1 MAAQLK
7 SPWRYISAAATVAAA
22 VFLLI
27 VLQPHVDVNLTT
39 AALALV
45 VAVLVP
51 ALYWGSGPA
60 LWASVLA
67 LLALNY
73 FFIPP
78 IHTWTIRDPE
88 DLVAFAVFI
97 ITALTVGQLSSRARD
112 KAQEAEARRVE
123 IERLYEELRKAFEQ
137 ASEAETLRRSEK
149 LKTALLDAVTHDLRT
164 PLTSIK
170 AAATTLI
177 GTLKSNAGKPAAIDE
192 EGRRELLSVI
202 DEESDRLNRFVE
214 EMMELAQ
221 IEGGHLL
228 LRRAPT
234 SAAEIVNAAL
244 DRAAAVLASHP
255 VEVAIEDRLP
265 LLQVDAASIAGVMFE
280 LLENAARYSPPG
292 APIVIRANTVQADS
306 YGAHWVQVA
315 VEDEGPGIAAEY
327 RERIFEKFFRTP
339 RASGDNH
346 PPEKQ
351 GFGVGLAIA
360 RGIVEAHG
368 GRIWAE
374 ARKGRGSVFQFTV
387 PSEKSQS

>member
-1 MAAQLK
+1 M
-7 SPWRYISAAATVAAA
+7 
-22 VFLLI
+22 
-27 VLQPHVDVNLTT
+27 
-39 AALALV
+39 
-45 VAVLVP
+45 
-51 ALYWGSGPA
+51 
-60 LWASVLA
+60 
-67 LLALNY
+67 
-73 FFIPP
+73 
-78 IHTWTIRDPE
+78 
-88 DLVAFAVFI
+88 
-97 ITALTVGQLSSRARD
+97 
-112 KAQEAEARRVE
+112 E

-170 AAATTLI
+170 AAATTLM
-177 GTLKSNAGKPAAIDE
+177 GSAKTPGGASAIDE

-292 APIVIRANTVQADS
+292 APIVIRANTVKADAS
-306 YGAHWVQVA
+306 DGQWVQVA

-339 RASGDNH
+339 RAAGDHH

-387 PSEKSQS
+387 PSERSEA

>member
-1 MAAQLK
+1 MAQLFS
-7 SPWRYISAAATVAAA
+7 SPWKYLSAAATVAAA

-27 VLQPHVDVNLTT
+27 VLRSHVNLTT
-39 AALALV
+39 VALTLV
-45 VAVLVP
+45 VAILLC

-60 LWASVLA
+60 LAASVLG
-67 LLALNY
+67 LLAFNY

-78 IHTWTIRDPE
+78 IHTWVIRDPE
-88 DLVAFAVFI
+88 NWVAFVAFT
-97 ITALTVGQLSSRARD
+97 ITAVTVGQLSSRARR
-112 KAQEAEARRVE
+112 KAEEAEARRLQ

-137 ASEAETLRRSEK
+137 ASEAETLRRSER

-170 AAATTLI
+170 AAATTLL
-177 GTLKSNAGKPAAIDE
+177 GNTAAGGSSIDE

-234 SAAEIVNAAL
+234 AAAEIVNAAL
-244 DRAAAVLASHP
+244 DRAAAVLAPHP
-255 VEVAIEDRLP
+255 VEVAIEERLP
-265 LLQVDAASIAGVMFE
+265 LLQVDAASIAAVVFE

-292 APIVIRANTVQADS
+292 APITVRARARVDE
-306 YGAHWVQVA
+306 VEIA
-315 VEDEGPGIAAEY
+315 VEDKGAGIAPEY
-327 RERIFEKFFRTP
+327 RERVFEKFFRAP
-339 RASGDNH
+339 H
-346 PPEKQ
+346 PPGDKQ

-368 GRIWAE
+368 GKITVE
-374 ARKGRGSVFQFTV
+374 SNHDRGSVLRFTV
-387 PSEKSQS
+387 PCERAANQRIATAQVQS

>member
-1 MAAQLK
+1 MATPIS
-7 SPWRYISAAATVAAA
+7 SPWRYLSAAATVAAA
-22 VFLLI
+22 VFLLLVI
-27 VLQPHVDVNLTT
+27 QPRLEVNLTT
-39 AALALV
+39 AALTLV

-60 LWASVLA
+60 LVAAILA
-67 LLALNY
+67 LLSFNY

-78 IHTWTIRDPE
+78 IRTWAIRDPE
-88 DLVAFAVFI
+88 NLVAFAVFT
-97 ITALTVGQLSSRARD
+97 ITALTVGQLSSRARR
-112 KAQEAEARRVE
+112 KAEEAEGRRVE

-170 AAATTLI
+170 AAATTLM
-177 GTLKSNAGKPAAIDE
+177 GSLKPADGKGSALDE

-228 LRRAPT
+228 LRRGPVST
-234 SAAEIVNAAL
+234 GEIVNAAL
-244 DRAAAVLASHP
+244 DRAARALAPHP
-255 VEVAIEDRLP
+255 VEVAIADKLP
-265 LLQVDAASIAGVMFE
+265 LLQVDAASIAGVVFE
-280 LLENAARYSPPG
+280 LLENAAHYSPAGGRIVVG
-292 APIVIRANTVQADS
+292 AAQSGD
-306 YGAHWVQVA
+306 WVEIA
-315 VEDEGPGIAAEY
+315 VEDEGPGIAAEH

-339 RASGDNH
+339 HASG
-346 PPEKQ
+346 EK

-374 ARKGRGSVFQFTV
+374 GRVGPGTNGRGGSALRFTV
-387 PSEKSQS
+387 PCERNPGERNPA

>member
-1 MAAQLK
+1 MAQTF
-7 SPWRYISAAATVAAA
+7 STPWKYLSAAATVAVA
-22 VFLLI
+22 VLLLI
-27 VLQPHVDVNLTT
+27 AVRAHIDVNLTT
-39 AALALV
+39 AALLLV
-45 VAVLVP
+45 VAVLLP

-60 LWASVLA
+60 LAAA
-67 LLALNY
+67 LLALLSFNY

-78 IHTWTIRDPE
+78 IHSWAIRDPE
-88 DLVAFAVFI
+88 NLVAFAVFT
-97 ITALTVGQLSSRARD
+97 ITAVTVGQLSSRARR
-112 KAQEAEARRVE
+112 KAEEAEARRLE

-170 AAATTLI
+170 AAATTLM
-177 GTLKSNAGKPAAIDE
+177 GSLKAGGIDE
-192 EGRRELLSVI
+192 EGGRELLSVI

-234 SAAEIVNAAL
+234 AAAEIVNAAL
-244 DRAAAVLASHP
+244 DRAASVLATHP
-255 VEVAIEDRLP
+255 VEVAIADRLP

-292 APIVIRANTVQADS
+292 APIVVSANQSTADRVEL
-306 YGAHWVQVA
+306 AVA
-315 VEDEGPGIAAEY
+315 DEGAGIAPEY
-327 RERIFEKFFRTP
+327 RERVFEKFFRAP
-339 RASGDNH
+339 RPSGD
-346 PPEKQ
+346 KL

-368 GRIWAE
+368 GKIRAE
-374 ARKGRGSVFQFTV
+374 AGVGFGTNGRGTVLRFTV
-387 PSEKSQS
+387 PCERTPGERSEA